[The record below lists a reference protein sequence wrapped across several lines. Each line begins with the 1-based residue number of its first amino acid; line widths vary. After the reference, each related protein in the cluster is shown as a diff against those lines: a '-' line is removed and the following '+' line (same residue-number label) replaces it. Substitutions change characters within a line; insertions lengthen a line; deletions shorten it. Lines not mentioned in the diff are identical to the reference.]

1 VGDAEVEEAEGD
13 KDAGEEDRA
22 KVLEVVLHCTI
33 VASLDEGH
41 IVLQGREEFGDGFNS
56 NPDLLPLAPSP
67 LHLHSELIFIEHVL
81 VSYQD
86 VFPHL
91 LLVIQ
96 LPVSVHVILL
106 GPAIIIKLL
115 VGLLCSKNKF
125 ECNWSICLEL

>member
-1 VGDAEVEEAEGD
+1 VGDTEVEEAEGD

-22 KVLEVVLHCTI
+22 EVLEVVLHCTI

-56 NPDLLPLAPSP
+56 YPDLLPLAPSP
-67 LHLHSELIFIEHVL
+67 LYLNSELILIEHVL

-86 VFPHL
+86 VFPHF

-96 LPVSVHVILL
+96 LPISVHVILL
-106 GPAIIIKLL
+106 GPAIIIHLL
-115 VGLLCSKNKF
+115 VGFLYSGKLV
-125 ECNWSICLEL
+125 